1 MVDGGGESVG
11 VAVGSSV
18 GEESRMDGGGDEGV
32 EVLGDEGSGK
42 GCSGRCGNVS
52 SSTDVEE
59 DEEVGWGDVSAAAH
73 SELQSN
79 THRFRAT
86 SSTRAW
92 STRVRSR
99 RLLRSITGNHR
110 RAEER
115 RERAATELTGGA
127 WRSRWDW
134 GGERTKGLEEA
145 AEDFVVQR

>member
-1 MVDGGGESVG
+1 VAEAGGPVLVDGGGESVG

-18 GEESRMDGGGDEGV
+18 GEESRMDGGGEEGV
-32 EVLGDEGSGK
+32 GVLGDEGSGRN
-42 GCSGRCGNVS
+42 SWRCGIVS

-92 STRVRSR
+92 STRS
-99 RLLRSITGNHR
+99 SKPPAPPINHR
-110 RAEER
+110 
-115 RERAATELTGGA
+115 
-127 WRSRWDW
+127 
-134 GGERTKGLEEA
+134 
-145 AEDFVVQR
+145 QP